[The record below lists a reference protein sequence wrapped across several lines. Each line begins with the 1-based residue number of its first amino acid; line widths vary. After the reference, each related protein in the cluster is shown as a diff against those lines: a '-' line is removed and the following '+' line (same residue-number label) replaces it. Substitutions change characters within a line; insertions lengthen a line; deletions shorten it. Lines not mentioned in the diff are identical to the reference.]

1 MKRFKHHE
9 CLKLPSLSAVLL
21 IGLLY
26 LADSVLQEQNMC
38 HQNKRYCACKCN
50 CVITISYKNIY
61 SKMADSPTSHFLKEK
76 KKNGIDTVFFVV
88 RMQNKNTTN
97 LPQSQALILML
108 LDSFTKWIMHMYL
121 SIIII
126 SIFLQ
131 LD

>member
-61 SKMADSPTSHFLKEK
+61 SKMADSPTSHFFKE

-121 SIIII
+121 SIII